1 MATKKKRRRRCDCCG
16 ELKHDVVTSIDPYQ
30 ADVNNIKIKAALCGQ
45 CYQIACD
52 DI

>member
-1 MATKKKRRRRCDCCG
+1 MKRKKRRRRCEYCG

-30 ADVNNIKIKAALCGQ
+30 HDVNNITVKVAWCGDCHQ
-45 CYQIACD
+45 VACD